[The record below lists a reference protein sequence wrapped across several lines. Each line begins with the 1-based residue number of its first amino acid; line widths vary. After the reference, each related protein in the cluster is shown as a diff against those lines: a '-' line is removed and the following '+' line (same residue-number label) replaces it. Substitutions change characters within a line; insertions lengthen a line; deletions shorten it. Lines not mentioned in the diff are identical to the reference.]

1 MRRMILTA
9 LFLAGMATSLVAQT
23 FKGSFRNEELKITME
38 LDLYNDSIQV
48 PGIEDE
54 YCYGYLRGNIN
65 GMWVILK
72 VISLDDDKALVRA
85 VCDNGSD
92 AQNLE
97 LKLVDDKL
105 QVRQVDDTFI
115 KGISGKKY
123 VKLPKPFFVY
133 K

>member
-1 MRRMILTA
+1 MRRMVLTA
-9 LFLAGMATSLVAQT
+9 LLLVGLQATLAAQT
-23 FKGSFRNEELKITME
+23 FKGSFRNEELKMTME
-38 LDLYNDSIQV
+38 LDLYNDSVPV

-54 YCYGYLRGNIN
+54 YCYGYLRGDIN

-72 VISLDDDKALVRA
+72 VTELGEDKALVRA
-85 VCDNGSD
+85 ACDNGSD

-105 QVRQVDDTFI
+105 QVRQVGDTLI

-123 VKLPKPFFVY
+123 VKLPKPFFLY